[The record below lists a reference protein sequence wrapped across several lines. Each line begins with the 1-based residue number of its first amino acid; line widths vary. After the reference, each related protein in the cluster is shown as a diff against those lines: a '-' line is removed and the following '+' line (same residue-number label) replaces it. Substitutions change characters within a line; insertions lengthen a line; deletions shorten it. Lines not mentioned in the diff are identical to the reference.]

1 MSLTNIETFGD
12 VLRRLQSLELDPDE
26 YRDWRN
32 AILLW
37 CSKMNP
43 AASPEEAAE
52 GVRARGLAAMNA
64 LEAVDLEVLG
74 IRSEKTRRNRLEF
87 IKKAVATAF
96 AGTRTTTRWEK
107 GAALSPVGA
116 VWAATL
122 ARDPREK
129 GDKVGAIR
137 LGKCAEAL
145 GFLPDQL
152 PVDFHERF
160 RVWQLENS
168 WRPNAEKT
176 VHHSCTAWNR
186 LVRTGRVAGL
196 AVQLPEPEVIHP
208 PIFDSSPTAYP
219 RSFQDDVTAYKSY
232 MMDPATWCQ
241 KRRACQFRAK
251 PYKERTVGLHI
262 QTLRILAGSLVAS
275 GFPKEN
281 IDRIST
287 LARGENPA
295 RIMENVEERE
305 KARILARRAAG
316 VPDERGDEK
325 TTSQLSLVKD
335 FRTIVYNWC
344 NPQKLPDGTD
354 PTAEMFKRLKNGAL
368 ESTLELPDGSEV
380 KMRIRPK
387 KGLSAKNRR
396 RLAALTGLRLK
407 SFLALPEAEMKR
419 IDNARD
425 GRPTPHQAKSFE
437 TALVFAF
444 QLRTPS
450 RKQDVPLLRRSMMI
464 ETPDGGAEI
473 TYIANKNDKEV
484 VIVLEP
490 ELRKWFEI
498 YWTIYRPV
506 LLGGAPD
513 LAGFIFPSRKGGAGH
528 AASIGRRVIKLIKRK
543 IGVRWN
549 MHLNR
554 HNAARIGMSK
564 GMTLDEVADAL
575 GIDIATAKKFY
586 APDRKAHA
594 ARKLD
599 RAIFELRDD
608 PVELVL

>member
-1 MSLTNIETFGD
+1 MSSMNIETFGD
-12 VLRRLQSLELDPDE
+12 VLRRLQTLGLDPDE

-43 AASPEEAAE
+43 AASPEESAE

-64 LEAVDLEVLG
+64 LEAVDLEILG
-74 IRSEKTRRNRLEF
+74 IRSEKTRRNRLGF

-107 GAALSPVGA
+107 GAVLSPVGA

-122 ARDPREK
+122 ARDPGEK

-145 GFLPDQL
+145 GLLPDQL
-152 PVDFHERF
+152 SANFFELF
-160 RVWQLENS
+160 KVWQLENS
-168 WRPNAEKT
+168 WRPNSERT
-176 VHHSCTAWNR
+176 VRYSCTAWNR
-186 LVRTGRVAGL
+186 LVRTGRVAGV

-208 PIFDSSPTAYP
+208 PIFDSSPTAYT
-219 RSFQDDVTAYKSY
+219 RSFQDDVAAYKSY
-232 MMDPATWCQ
+232 MTDPATWCQ
-241 KRRACQFRAK
+241 KRRACRFRAK
-251 PYKERTVGLHI
+251 PYDEDTVDRHI
-262 QTLRILAGSLVAS
+262 TDLRILAGSLVAS
-275 GFPKEN
+275 GFPKQN

-287 LARGENPA
+287 LARGENPE

-305 KARILARRAAG
+305 KARILALRAAG
-316 VPDERGDEK
+316 LPDERGDEK
-325 TTSQLSLVKD
+325 SSSQLSIVKT

-354 PTAEMFKRLKNGAL
+354 PTAEMFRRLIDGAL
-368 ESTLELPDGSEV
+368 ESTLELPDGSEI

-387 KGLSAKNRR
+387 QGLSAKNRR
-396 RLAALTGLRLK
+396 RLAALTGGRLK

-419 IDNARD
+419 INIARR
-425 GRPTPHQAKSFE
+425 GQPTPHQAKRFE
-437 TALVFAF
+437 TALVFAL

-450 RKQDVPLLRRSMMI
+450 RKQDIPLLRRSMMT

-473 TYIANKNDKEV
+473 TYIAEKNDKEV

-490 ELRKWFEI
+490 ELRTWFEI

-513 LAGFIFPSRKGGAGH
+513 LAGFAFPSRKGGAGN
-528 AASIGRRVIKLIKRK
+528 ATSIGRRVIKLIKRK

-554 HNAARIGMSK
+554 HNAARIGMPK
-564 GMTLDEVADAL
+564 GVTLDEVADAL
-575 GIDIATAKKFY
+575 GIDIATARKFY

-608 PVELVL
+608 EAELVL